1 VKGKSVLIMALGLA
15 LIITGGAFVYTWT
28 TGGLIISISEPTGD
42 IATVNATPT
51 QPDWDDVLIP
61 VPDTII
67 YRPDAAG
74 DKTEITNQ
82 FPDSGAHWDKVDEDT
97 ADGDNTYIAT
107 DDDKWKKDLYNIPDH
122 STQTAAGPIFYDKLY
137 MVVRAEGTPTQAS
150 ARAFIKT
157 EGKEKKG
164 DDETVTDNYTSYSYQ
179 WDTNP
184 ETTDNWTWAQID
196 ALQIGVQLREAAD
209 GIPTRCTQIY
219 TEVGFEA
226 PPLTG
231 STPTGDLY
239 EITPHADYS
248 GDLLVRVYLTNTGN
262 VTKAYQYLNM
272 QLYLE
277 DSVEAG
283 ETPNYQLL
291 TIENGVATFNLVGI
305 TGGSYTL
312 NVTGGDYSLTSREPD
327 EWEQG
332 YTVTPEL
339 YCEVTQR

>member
-1 VKGKSVLIMALGLA
+1 MVAVGLA
-15 LIITGGAFVYTWT
+15 VIIAGGAFAYTWT
-28 TGGLIISISEPTGD
+28 NRGLIISIGEPTGD
-42 IATVNATPT
+42 IATANATLT

-74 DKTEITNQ
+74 DKTEIANQ
-82 FPDSGAHWDKVDEDT
+82 FPDSGAHWHKVDEDT
-97 ADGDNTYIAT
+97 ADGDSTYIAT
-107 DDDKWKKDLYNIPDH
+107 ADNKWKKDLYNIPDH
-122 STQTAAGPIFYDKLY
+122 STQTAAGPIFYNKLY
-137 MVVRAEGTPTQAS
+137 MVVRAEDTPTQTS
-150 ARAFIKT
+150 AQTFIKT

-164 DDETVTDNYTSYSYQ
+164 DEETVTANYTAYSYQ

-196 ALQIGVQLREAAD
+196 ALQIGVQLRDAD
-209 GIPTRCTQIY
+209 DAIPTRCTQIY
-219 TEVGFEA
+219 TEVSFEA

-231 STPTGDLY
+231 STATGDLF
-239 EITPHADYS
+239 EITAHDDYS

-262 VTKAYQYLNM
+262 VTKAYQSLNM
-272 QLYLE
+272 ELYLE

-283 ETPNYQLL
+283 ETPNYQLFTL
-291 TIENGVATFNLVGI
+291 ENGVAIFNLVGI

-312 NVTGGDYSLTSREPD
+312 SVTGGDYTLTSREPD
-327 EWEQG
+327 EWDEG
-332 YTVTPEL
+332 WTATPEL